1 MFELKSFQGSRRLE
15 LLLDMPGCTQE
26 GRYGE
31 LAEEVSPKLLSGP
44 CEIPE
49 PLPFSP
55 KFLQPF
61 REMMSLV

>member
-1 MFELKSFQGSRRLE
+1 M
-15 LLLDMPGCTQE
+15 LLDMPDCTQE

-31 LAEEVSPKLLSGP
+31 LAEEVGPKEISGP

>member
-1 MFELKSFQGSRRLE
+1 M
-15 LLLDMPGCTQE
+15 LLDMPGCTQE

-55 KFLQPF
+55 KSLQPF
-61 REMMSLV
+61 RERMSLV